1 MSLSVV
7 FLKSAE
13 QDVKEL
19 KHYVIRRFGV
29 ETWQSTLSKLKESIH
44 TLQAH
49 PQAGKVPDELRTLNP
64 GLFRQIISGMNRVIY
79 EIRQETIYIC
89 PRALNFDPPC
99 ALNFDP
105 GVIAARH

>member
-49 PQAGKVPDELRTLNP
+49 PQAGMGTLQRGFDVL
-64 GLFRQIISGMNRVIY
+64 GLPQG
-79 EIRQETIYIC
+79 QG
-89 PRALNFDPPC
+89 ALAGGNTDFAGHDDFHR
-99 ALNFDP
+99 LNWW
-105 GVIAARH
+105 RS

>member
-19 KHYVIRRFGV
+19 KHYVFRRFGV

-49 PQAGKVPDELRTLNP
+49 QQAGKVPDELRTLNP
-64 GLFRQIISGMNRVIY
+64 GQFRQIISGMNRVIY
-79 EIRQETIYIC
+79 EIRQETIYIHIVC
-89 PRALNFDPPC
+89 DNRRDMQGLLN
-99 ALNFDP
+99 
-105 GVIAARH
+105 RRMMRSE

>member
-19 KHYVIRRFGV
+19 KHYVFRRFGV
-29 ETWQSTLSKLKESIH
+29 ETWQSTLSKLQESIH
-44 TLQAH
+44 TPQAH

-79 EIRQETIYIC
+79 EIRQETIYIHIVC
-89 PRALNFDPPC
+89 DNRRDMQGLLN
-99 ALNFDP
+99 
-105 GVIAARH
+105 RRMMRSE